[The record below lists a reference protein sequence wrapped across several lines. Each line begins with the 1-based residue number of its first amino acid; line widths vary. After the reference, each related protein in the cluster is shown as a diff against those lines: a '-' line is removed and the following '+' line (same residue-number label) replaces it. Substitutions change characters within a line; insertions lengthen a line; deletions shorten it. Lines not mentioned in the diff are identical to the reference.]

1 MSLKT
6 TERTKHELTSPF
18 IKLLSIVNQKGII
31 ICQTEILAKT
41 LSFFDIGEQ
50 FDKLLG
56 NVGVASGHLF
66 FSFCTIYN
74 NVVNRLVNDDKL
86 VDTICPPPCRV
97 SRKLKHHPATM
108 TAPSPFRTLL
118 AVLLLT
124 SLQLSSSFTTG
135 SQRGT
140 STISC
145 RSATSHGT
153 RDVDFLMTASNYKQ
167 SDESTDATFQ
177 PYQKKMFIS
186 SILSILLFLSLGPN
200 SITPPHA
207 NAIQEKNEALCNTGF
222 FTNVGAWYCT
232 DIGNIGDEGKSKEL
246 SPNEEASVDSLM
258 SKFDLH
264 IDDVVSRS
272 GDGKSGGVSAS
283 DEGST
288 RGGVNEK
295 QQN

>member
-1 MSLKT
+1 MTNCWEMLGWQVDIC
-6 TERTKHELTSPF
+6 F
-18 IKLLSIVNQKGII
+18 LLIW
-31 ICQTEILAKT
+31 
-41 LSFFDIGEQ
+41 
-50 FDKLLG
+50 
-56 NVGVASGHLF
+56 
-66 FSFCTIYN
+66 TIYN
-74 NVVNRLVNDDKL
+74 NVVNRQVNDDKL

-222 FTNVGAWYCT
+222 FTTLVPGIVPILETLEMRESRRNYRQMKRLV
-232 DIGNIGDEGKSKEL
+232 L
-246 SPNEEASVDSLM
+246 S
-258 SKFDLH
+258 
-264 IDDVVSRS
+264 R
-272 GDGKSGGVSAS
+272 
-283 DEGST
+283 
-288 RGGVNEK
+288 
-295 QQN
+295 